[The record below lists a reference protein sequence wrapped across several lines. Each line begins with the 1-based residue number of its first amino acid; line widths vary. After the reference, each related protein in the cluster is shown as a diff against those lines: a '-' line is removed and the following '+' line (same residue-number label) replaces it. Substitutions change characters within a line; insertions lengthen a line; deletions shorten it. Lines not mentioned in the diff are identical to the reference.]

1 MDFDCTSKKRRKLVE
16 NLFVWWFWIPHW
28 NHRTLII
35 AVQRGR
41 ANAVWVLG
49 FLARQT
55 KTHLSV
61 SPKRILL
68 STNLFQKENC
78 SGKHGKCLG
87 GAVLVAKSILELL
100 LSPNILYSDL
110 KKRFLII
117 LKLKNRKFSK
127 IFGQKTNSGRFYMT
141 GELQAE
147 NWDFYPIFEKNY
159 HFPKKIVFWWK
170 SLKPTYIFKVRLKQH
185 FFWFRFE
192 IRIFVIK
199 KRLY

>member
-110 KKRFLII
+110 KKKIFNNF
-117 LKLKNRKFSK
+117 KAKKSK
-127 IFGQKTNSGRFYMT
+127 IFKNFWTKNKVWSILHDRRIIGRKLRFLPYFWKKS
-141 GELQAE
+141 L
-147 NWDFYPIFEKNY
+147 
-159 HFPKKIVFWWK
+159 FPEKIVFFLWK
-170 SLKPTYIFKVRLKQH
+170 KFEANLYCQSPTKTT
-185 FFWFRFE
+185 FFLTPIWNSNFS
-192 IRIFVIK
+192 
-199 KRLY
+199 